1 MPFYAAEQWEPPDRR
16 FLGHRDCLVR
26 NMSRYSLIAPLAR
39 GRCLDI
45 GCGRGYGFDYLKPKC
60 ASCTGLEIS
69 ELFLKEA
76 RAQYPDIA
84 FVRQSAER
92 LPFDDGS

>member
-1 MPFYAAEQWEPPDRR
+1 MMSIYAAEKWEAPDRK
-16 FLGHRDCLVR
+16 FIGHRDCLGR
-26 NMSRYSLIAPLAR
+26 NMSRYNFFAPHAW

-69 ELFLKEA
+69 EAFLKEA
-76 RAQYPDIA
+76 RAQYPNITFHHQNDRI
-84 FVRQSAER
+84 
-92 LPFDDGS
+92 LL